1 MPSTSK
7 VRTKAE
13 LKYFKDDANEDLPN
27 HGDQN
32 QEIEQEHNDLEENQ
46 GQNIDNTSFIVSQS
60 EFEFVQDLGHERQ
73 ECLIQEFDTYL
84 NN

>member
-13 LKYFKDDANEDLPN
+13 LKYFKDEANEDLPN

-46 GQNIDNTSFIVSQS
+46 GQNIDNTSFIVSS
-60 EFEFVQDLGHERQ
+60 
-73 ECLIQEFDTYL
+73 L
-84 NN
+84 NLNLFKTLVMNDKNV